1 MTLLDALAAKPPPL
15 RIDEQGAV
23 RVGKTRA
30 TLDTV
35 IGAHQSGCTAEDIAR
50 KYPSLELADV
60 YAVITYYLWYPGK
73 SRLIWSSA
81 VNKLRRS
88 VGKMSSTR
96 QPQACASASWPVV
109 RLPRRSDVPPACG

>member
-23 RVGKTRA
+23 RVGKTRV

-60 YAVITYYLWYPGK
+60 YAVITYYLWYPGQVEAYLERRRQQAEEIRRQNEQH
-73 SRLIWSSA
+73 SPAPGLRERLLA
-81 VNKLRRS
+81 RR
-88 VGKMSSTR
+88 
-96 QPQACASASWPVV
+96 PVAT
-109 RLPRRSDVPPACG
+109 PE